1 MIRLTNILSEHRH
14 QTPNERIS
22 KYKERIKHL
31 QDKISKA
38 KDKSSDTVKL
48 QKNQIKVIQQTMNN
62 FKQSQSI
69 KKTKSEIK
77 LSEIIKESVLIDVLT
92 FVFVNAAIWAI
103 KQAILSFRGGSVKE
117 KEIGKAYI
125 KWLDRLDK
133 NDKFNKFVYY
143 TLKNDNKLKSLQSKT
158 KDGKFDFEKFTYE
171 KSLVRKWLTSK
182 PAEAELEKVF
192 KELYPNKDKSSRD
205 IPTDTMLNV
214 TYFQWKLL
222 TINKAVEEFTSVL
235 QSGQVKSFI
244 NQYAEKQ
251 GLETI

>member
-1 MIRLTNILSEHRH
+1 MIRLTSILLEHRH

-38 KDKSSDTVKL
+38 KDKSSETVKL

-62 FKQSQSI
+62 FKQSQTI
-69 KKTKSEIK
+69 KKHKSESK
-77 LSEIIKESVLIDVLT
+77 LSEILKEGILQDALIFIL
-92 FVFVNAAIWAI
+92 VNGAIWAI
-103 KQAILSFRGGSVKE
+103 KQAILSFRGKSVKE

-143 TLKNDNKLKSLQSKT
+143 TLKNDSKLKSLQSKE
-158 KDGKFDFEKFTYE
+158 KNGKFDFEKFTYE

-182 PAEAELEKVF
+182 PAENELEKVF
-192 KELYPNKDKSSRD
+192 KELYPDKDKSSRN

-222 TINKAVEEFTSVL
+222 TLNKAVDEFTSVL
-235 QSGQVKSFI
+235 QSGQVKGFI

-251 GLETI
+251 GLEKI